1 LADLL
6 ATAYPLLTKGAV
18 GLFPKGQGVD
28 AELTEAAKCWK
39 IQATLALS
47 RTDPKARI
55 VVVRG
60 LEPVPGSHPQRIR

>member
-1 LADLL
+1 LAVV
-6 ATAYPLLTKGAV
+6 YPLLIRGAV
-18 GLFPKGQGVD
+18 GLFPKGQDVA

-60 LEPVPGSHPQRIR
+60 LEPKLGLRAKADSTRAR